1 MGAFDYWRMPAAE
14 LQSALAVDATGLRSA
29 EARERLARYGPNEII
44 GSKRPAL
51 LLQWLAR
58 FRNPLVLILLFASM
72 LAGLTGELASCIVIS
87 IILLLSVTLDFI
99 QETRADKAV
108 QRLQQRVAVRSR
120 VCRDGATILLDRAQ
134 LVPGD
139 LVYLSAGDL
148 VPADCR
154 IIVANDFF
162 VDQAGLTGEAYPV
175 EKTADLAPPLAEP
188 AALDAR
194 NAVLLG
200 SSVVSG
206 SATVLVCVTGGAT
219 QFGTIAAALTAA
231 PPPTSFEQGLHR
243 FGALIMRMTILLVLF
258 VLLVNSYFH
267 RPWLESFLFAMALS
281 VGLTPELLPMV
292 MSVTLSRGALRMAA
306 RKVVVKRL
314 AAISDLGSMDVLC
327 TDKTGTLTEAV
338 IKLER
343 HVDGLGA
350 DSEQVLELA
359 YLNSYFETGL
369 HSPLDDAILAH
380 GNIETS
386 GWRKVDEVPFDFER
400 RRVSVLL
407 DKGDRHLLI
416 VKGAPEDI
424 LRLSSSYGVGNTVPL
439 DATLRQR
446 IGQQCDALGREGY
459 RVLGIAVRE
468 LARTRTDAGVADE
481 STLSFA
487 GFAAFLD
494 PPKASAGVALA
505 ALAHSNVTVKIVTG
519 DNELV
524 TRHLCSQLGLHI
536 DAVLDGAQI
545 AAMGEPALMARVDAT
560 TVFCRVSPAQKQM
573 VLRALQKRGHVV
585 GYVGDGINDAP
596 SLPTADVG
604 VSVDSAV
611 DVARDAADIIL
622 LRHDLRVLHDGVLE
636 GRRTLSNVMK
646 YLMMGTSSNFGN
658 MFSMAGAALFLP
670 FLPMLPMQILL
681 NNLLYDLSELAIP
694 LDRVDREFLRQAQ
707 RWDIKLIRNFMI
719 VMGPVSSLFDF
730 LVFAM
735 MLTVFKAGPVL
746 FHTGWFIES
755 IASQVLVIFVV
766 RTRRGP
772 LQSKAHPV
780 LVASAVAVVGI
791 ATALPFT
798 ALAPLLGFVAPPLH
812 FLLALVTITIAYL
825 ICTEL
830 VKQRFFRSLRRHAGP
845 AALTG
850 HVSRQR
856 VDAGDAA

>member
-1 MGAFDYWRMPAAE
+1 MGAFDYWRMPATA
-14 LQSALAVDATGLRSA
+14 LRSALAVGATGLSSA
-29 EARERLARYGPNEII
+29 EAGVRLARYGPNDIVAA
-44 GSKRPAL
+44 KRPLL

-58 FRNPLVLILLFASM
+58 FRNPLVLILLFASV
-72 LAGLTGELASCIVIS
+72 LAGLTGELASCIVIAC
-87 IILLLSVTLDFI
+87 ILLLSVTLDFV
-99 QETRADKAV
+99 QETRADTAV
-108 QRLQQRVAVRSR
+108 QRLQQRVAIRSR
-120 VCRDGATILLDRAQ
+120 VCRDGTTVLLDRAQ

-154 IIVANDFF
+154 IIEANDFF

-175 EKTADLAPPLAEP
+175 EKTAELDAPRAGP

-206 SATVLVCVTGGAT
+206 SASVLVCVTGSAT

-231 PPPTSFEQGLHR
+231 PPPSSFEQGLHR
-243 FGALIMRMTILLVLF
+243 FGALIMRMTVLLVLF
-258 VLLVNSYFH
+258 VLLVNGYFH

-292 MSVTLSRGALRMAA
+292 MSVTLSRGAMRMAA

-327 TDKTGTLTEAV
+327 TDKTGTLTEAL
-338 IKLER
+338 IRLER

-380 GNIETS
+380 GNIPTT
-386 GWRKVDEVPFDFER
+386 GWSKVDEVPFDFER

-407 DKGDRHLLI
+407 DNGERHLLI
-416 VKGAPEDI
+416 VKGAPEDL
-424 LRLSSSYGVGNTVPL
+424 LRLSSSYGVDLPVPL
-439 DATLRQR
+439 DAALRQR
-446 IGQQCDALGREGY
+446 IAQQFDALGRDGY
-459 RVLGIAVRE
+459 RVLGIAARS
-468 LARTRTDAGVADE
+468 LARTRGDAGVADE
-481 STLSFA
+481 SSLSFA

-494 PPKASAGVALA
+494 PPKASAAVALA
-505 ALAHSNVTVKIVTG
+505 ALAHANVKVKIVTG

-524 TRHLCSQLGLHI
+524 TRHLCRQLGIHL

-545 AAMGEPALMARVDAT
+545 AAMGEPALMARVEAT
-560 TVFCRVSPAQKQM
+560 TLFCRVSPAQKRM
-573 VLRALQKRGHVV
+573 VIRALQKRGHVV

-596 SLPTADVG
+596 SLHAADVG
-604 VSVDSAV
+604 ISVDGAV

-694 LDRVDREFLRQAQ
+694 LDLVDREFLRQPQ
-707 RWDIKLIRNFMI
+707 RWDIALIRNFMI

-730 LVFAM
+730 LVFAV
-735 MLTVFKAGPVL
+735 MLAVFDAGPVL

-766 RTRRGP
+766 RTRRSP
-772 LQSKAHPV
+772 LRSRAHPAL
-780 LVASAVAVVGI
+780 LVSAVTVVGV
-791 ATALPFT
+791 AGALPFT
-798 ALAPLLGFVAPPLH
+798 PLAPMLGFAEPPLH
-812 FLLALVTITIAYL
+812 FLLGLGSITLAYL
-825 ICTEL
+825 MCTEL
-830 VKQRFFRSLRRHAGP
+830 VKQQFFRYVRHRAS
-845 AALTG
+845 AHALTG
-850 HVSRQR
+850 QVAEER